1 MTLTRRSFLQ
11 TGLGAGLVLSGPRNG
26 AADDDPRAV
35 YRRLDEAAAAPVL
48 RVDSLEKPV
57 KIVAME
63 LLRNRRNFLVRVRTT
78 DGAEGIGVPNA
89 MHLVHTYPI
98 FLNRVAPF
106 FVGKDARQLEPL
118 LWELY
123 RHDDNYKYQGLA
135 LWVCVAAAEFAI
147 LDLLGKLAGKS
158 IGDLLG
164 GVKRRDIAVY
174 RASGVRGNTPEQ
186 EVAYLKQLVAET
198 GAKALKF
205 RLGGRMSKNADS
217 LPGRTERLIPLV
229 REAFGKEM
237 TLYADSNSSY
247 DAPKAIEIGR
257 LMEEY
262 DYAFYEEP
270 CRFDHLEETKAV
282 ADALRIPVAGG
293 EQESSEDRFRWVIA
307 NRGLDVVQ
315 PDLHYY
321 GGFIRSMRVARMA
334 HAAGLLCTPH
344 MSGSGLGY
352 LDAAHLRLVH
362 PQPRAVHRVQG
373 RFRHPRQQ
381 RDLVAEVRER
391 RGPGA
396 RPGPGFGI
404 TIDPAFIREA
414 VEGDD
419 VLSRRVLPTSEF
431 FRLDTCVQ
439 IPRPPSCFPGQGSP
453 NETATRYNMY
463 SSPGLSWATAQERE
477 PSTPYRRPMRALA
490 ESPLARERTCHC
502 PAGGRGPSP

>member
-1 MTLTRRSFLQ
+1 MQPTRRSFLGM
-11 TGLGAGLVLSGPRNG
+11 TLGAGLAASAAGRG
-26 AADDDPRAV
+26 AAGEEPRELDRKLDAV
-35 YRRLDEAAAAPVL
+35 AQAPVL
-48 RVDSLEKPV
+48 LTEGLDQPV
-57 KIVAME
+57 KIAAME

-89 MHLVHTYPI
+89 MHMVHTYPI
-98 FLNRVAPF
+98 FLNRVARF
-106 FVGKDARQLEPL
+106 FVGKDARRLEPM

-147 LDLLGKLAGKS
+147 LDLLGKRAGKFV
-158 IGDLLG
+158 GDLLG
-164 GVKRRDIAVY
+164 GVKRREIAVY

-217 LPGRTERLIPLV
+217 LPGRTEKLIPMV
-229 REAFGKEM
+229 RETFGKEM

-247 DAPKAIEIGR
+247 DVPKAIEIGR

-270 CRFDHLEETKAV
+270 CRFDHLEDTKAV

-307 NRGLDVVQ
+307 NRGLDIIQ

-352 LDAAHLRLVH
+352 LDAAIFAACIPNPVPFTEFKGDTDIPVTSATSSLKCEDGV
-362 PQPRAVHRVQG
+362 VRV
-373 RFRHPRQQ
+373 PS
-381 RDLVAEVRER
+381 
-391 RGPGA
+391 
-396 RPGPGFGI
+396 GPGFGI

-414 VEGDD
+414 VK
-419 VLSRRVLPTSEF
+419 VTTF
-431 FRLDTCVQ
+431 
-439 IPRPPSCFPGQGSP
+439 
-453 NETATRYNMY
+453 
-463 SSPGLSWATAQERE
+463 
-477 PSTPYRRPMRALA
+477 
-490 ESPLARERTCHC
+490 
-502 PAGGRGPSP
+502 

>member
-1 MTLTRRSFLQ
+1 MPSTRRSFLR
-11 TGLGAGLVLSGPRNG
+11 AGLAAG
-26 AADDDPRAV
+26 ALVPAVRQAAAGEDPRELG
-35 YRRLDEAAAAPVL
+35 RRLREAAEAPVL
-48 RVDSLEKPV
+48 RVEALPRPV
-57 KIVAME
+57 QIASME

-78 DGAEGIGVPNA
+78 DGAEGLGVPNA

-98 FLNRVAPF
+98 FVNRVAPF
-106 FVGKDARQLEPL
+106 FVAKDARQLEPM

-147 LDLLGKLAGKS
+147 LDLLGKLTSTS

-174 RASGVRGNTPEQ
+174 RASGVRGNAPEQ

-198 GAKALKF
+198 GARAIKF

-217 LPGRTERLIPLV
+217 LPGRTERLIPMV
-229 REAFGKEM
+229 REAFGKEI
-237 TLYADSNSSY
+237 TLYADANSSY

-293 EQESSEDRFRWVIA
+293 EQESSEDRFRWIIA
-307 NRGLDVVQ
+307 NRALDVIQ

-352 LDAAHLRLVH
+352 LDAAIFAGCIPNPVPFTEFKGDSDIPASSETSSLKCENGTI
-362 PQPRAVHRVQG
+362 RV
-373 RFRHPRQQ
+373 PS
-381 RDLVAEVRER
+381 
-391 RGPGA
+391 
-396 RPGPGFGI
+396 GPGFGI

-414 VEGDD
+414 V
-419 VLSRRVLPTSEF
+419 RVTTS
-431 FRLDTCVQ
+431 
-439 IPRPPSCFPGQGSP
+439 
-453 NETATRYNMY
+453 
-463 SSPGLSWATAQERE
+463 
-477 PSTPYRRPMRALA
+477 
-490 ESPLARERTCHC
+490 
-502 PAGGRGPSP
+502 